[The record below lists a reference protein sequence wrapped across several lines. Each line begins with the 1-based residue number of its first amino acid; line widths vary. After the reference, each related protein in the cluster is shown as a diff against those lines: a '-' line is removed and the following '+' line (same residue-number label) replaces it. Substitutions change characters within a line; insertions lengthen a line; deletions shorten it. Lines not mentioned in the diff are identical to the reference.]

1 MDQLNIRFSEH
12 IDTQTDGRAC
22 VSWVIKVIIVSLV
35 NLKSVS
41 ICDSWSGQMNN
52 MKKNANIHSQC
63 CTLVTLRFRRVI
75 WGRNSNLVFNPG
87 PRVCPFS
94 FQFPEPLILLNIIF
108 AHCWNCRSAVYLQLF
123 LLYLLDNLSST
134 LLILTHWLDWF
145 PPRIV
150 QLHLLTAQLSVLLCL
165 LLVTGCGGW
174 PAASQ

>member
-1 MDQLNIRFSEH
+1 MVVHVSVESLLCLLWIWNQCQSVTLGLDRWTIWRRM
-12 IDTQTDGRAC
+12 QTDHNMFYTPNAVHWRHWGYLR
-22 VSWVIKVIIVSLV
+22 VIESYL
-35 NLKSVS
+35 
-41 ICDSWSGQMNN
+41 
-52 MKKNANIHSQC
+52 
-63 CTLVTLRFRRVI
+63 RVI
-75 WGRNSNLVFNPG
+75 WGSDSNLVFNPG

-134 LLILTHWLDWF
+134 LFILSHWLDWF

>member
-1 MDQLNIRFSEH
+1 MCQLSHYCEFEISVNQWLLVWADEQYEEECKRITTCFTLPMLYNVHWWHWGYLR
-12 IDTQTDGRAC
+12 
-22 VSWVIKVIIVSLV
+22 VIESYL
-35 NLKSVS
+35 
-41 ICDSWSGQMNN
+41 
-52 MKKNANIHSQC
+52 
-63 CTLVTLRFRRVI
+63 RVI
-75 WGRNSNLVFNPG
+75 WGSDSNLVFNPG

-94 FQFPEPLILLNIIF
+94 FQFPKPLILLNIIF

-134 LLILTHWLDWF
+134 LFILTHWLNWF